1 MSKPKNHF
9 LRHTLATIAYR
20 FQNATHQTPDDFGD
34 FSPGQ
39 GTRTVSEIIN
49 HMYQLLRSSGMLID
63 EGTFSSKP
71 AKKLKYLPE
80 IERFSKELVEFDRI
94 LIKEDFDLPTAYR
107 LLKGPLSDILTHIGQ
122 IAMIR
127 RLDGNPV
134 KRGGYSSAPIAIGQ
148 FSYF

>member
-1 MSKPKNHF
+1 MSTPKNHF

-20 FQNATHQTPDDFGD
+20 FQNAAHQTPDDFGD
-34 FSPGQ
+34 FSPGK

-49 HMYQLLRSSGMLID
+49 HMYQLLRSSGVLIE
-63 EGTFSSKP
+63 EGTFSSNP
-71 AKKLKYLPE
+71 PEKLKYQAE
-80 IERFSKELVEFDRI
+80 VERFSKELVEFDRI

-107 LLKGPLSDILTHIGQ
+107 LLQGPLSDILTHIGQ
-122 IAMIR
+122 IAMMR

-134 KRGGYSSAPIAIGQ
+134 KRGGYSSAPITIGE